1 MILTDHSIIDS
12 ALLTAKDMLPFWSII
27 DFSSKVFS
35 VIVYQIC
42 VKKGIKEL
50 NKIKK

>member
-1 MILTDHSIIDS
+1 MILTEYSVVDN
-12 ALLTAKDMLPFWSII
+12 ALLTAKVMLSYCSII

-35 VIVYQIC
+35 VIVYRIC
-42 VKKGIKEL
+42 VKKYVKEL